1 MKISIVTISFNQKQY
16 LRQAIESVLN
26 QGYSD
31 LEYILVDPGSTD
43 GSRELIQSYSRF
55 PIRTIF
61 ETDSGPADGLNRGFS
76 RASGELF
83 GFLNADD
90 VLLPGALKC
99 VAAFFENSPDC
110 NLVFGNGFVIDEE
123 GSRQRHIIARDFTMD
138 RYFHGGSRF
147 LQQSTFFRRAAFE
160 QIGGFNAANRTSW
173 DGELFVRMVGHGTK
187 VGYIDADLAEFR
199 IHANSISG
207 SGRSYD
213 AYKMDS
219 ERLFREFYGRKWGLG
234 DKLQQVAYRA
244 EAVLIHLGSYLSE
257 NSRKVNQ

>member
-1 MKISIVTISFNQKQY
+1 MKFTLVTISFNQKQY
-16 LRQAIESVLN
+16 LQQAMESVLK

-31 LEYILVDPGSTD
+31 VEYILVDPGSTD

-61 ETDSGPADGLNRGFS
+61 ETDSGPADGLNKGFS

-99 VAAFFENSPDC
+99 VADFFAKSPDC
-110 NLVFGNGFVIDEE
+110 DLAFGNGYVIDEE
-123 GSRQRHIIARDFTMD
+123 GKRQRHIIARNFTMG

-160 QIGGFNAANRTSW
+160 QLGGFNHANRTSW
-173 DGELFVRMVGHGTK
+173 DGELFVRMVSSGAK
-187 VGYIDADLAEFR
+187 IGYIDADLAEFR

-207 SGRSYD
+207 SGRSHG
-213 AYKMDS
+213 AYKADS

-244 EAVLIHLGSYLSE
+244 EAVLIYLGSYLSG